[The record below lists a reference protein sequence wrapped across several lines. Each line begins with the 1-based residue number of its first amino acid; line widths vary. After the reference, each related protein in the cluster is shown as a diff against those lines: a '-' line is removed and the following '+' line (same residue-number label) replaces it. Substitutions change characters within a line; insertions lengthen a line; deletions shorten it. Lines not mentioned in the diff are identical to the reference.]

1 MEKTN
6 SDTAELICI
15 EKTCIYIYIYIYM
28 MSFGGRGLPSPG
40 PAKPLALYMGR
51 PAGKIMQPAPRYST

>member
-1 MEKTN
+1 MCT
-6 SDTAELICI
+6 TMM
-15 EKTCIYIYIYIYM
+15 M

-51 PAGKIMQPAPRYST
+51 PAGKVMQPAPRYSTSAAYVPEG